1 MTVYWNEPET
11 GIEDPERPFGNLPI
25 PKQNTRWTKVELGT
39 IWVGAMLGI
48 LELKSAAV
56 IAAVSGLHLQS
67 TAFNLPPSIFR
78 LQSTAFILV
87 SKSANIHSLHS
98 IHFTI
103 MSSQHQLTS
112 HYLHCHFCLVFAIL
126 HLQLGFCQRS
136 ICSSSPRVQTP
147 DKSLRLVRTTPEQ
160 PLWTTPEHPLRLE

>member
-1 MTVYWNEPET
+1 M
-11 GIEDPERPFGNLPI
+11 
-25 PKQNTRWTKVELGT
+25 
-39 IWVGAMLGI
+39 
-48 LELKSAAV
+48 
-56 IAAVSGLHLQS
+56 
-67 TAFNLPPSIFR
+67 AFTYNLPPSMFR
-78 LQSTAFILV
+78 LQSTAFDLPPFILV

-136 ICSSSPRVQTP
+136 APQVQECKLLINLC
-147 DKSLRLVRTTPEQ
+147 DWCEQ
-160 PLWTTPEHPLRLE
+160 PLSNLCGQPLSTPCDWSRDIGSDQLRKYDTVAISLPSMSTGDEMVWR

>member
-1 MTVYWNEPET
+1 M
-11 GIEDPERPFGNLPI
+11 
-25 PKQNTRWTKVELGT
+25 
-39 IWVGAMLGI
+39 
-48 LELKSAAV
+48 
-56 IAAVSGLHLQS
+56 
-67 TAFNLPPSIFR
+67 AFTYNLPPSMFR
-78 LQSTAFILV
+78 LQSTAFDLPPFILV

-160 PLWTTPEHPLRLE
+160 PLWTTPEHPCDWSRDIGSDQLRKYDTVAISLPSMSTGDEMVWR